1 MKQIAGRRAIM
12 KKGKKLKNY
21 LDERQEQQLLEVEHR
36 GCWLAFWGLLIALMV
51 QQIMGVETAQMAGE
65 WIVFMVLAAYLVI
78 ACARR
83 GIWDRRFK
91 PNTKTNLLFA
101 AGGSVL
107 SGAVMFVTVYHRHPE
122 YIVGSIAA
130 GVFDAGFLFV
140 IIFVSL
146 SILAKLVT
154 DRQKKMDVEPE
165 DDANDL
171 NDPRR

>member
-1 MKQIAGRRAIM
+1 M
-12 KKGKKLKNY
+12 
-21 LDERQEQQLLEVEHR
+21 
-36 GCWLAFWGLLIALMV
+36 
-51 QQIMGVETAQMAGE
+51 
-65 WIVFMVLAAYLVI
+65 
-78 ACARR
+78 
-83 GIWDRRFK
+83 
-91 PNTKTNLLFA
+91 
-101 AGGSVL
+101 
-107 SGAVMFVTVYHRHPE
+107 
-122 YIVGSIAA
+122 GSIAA